1 MKNNALHYFRVTFCY
16 LSWACL
22 FILITENP
30 KVIFLATVM
39 DFLKHQNFWLCGLSM
54 DGQKMEYIYIY
65 IYILSKI
72 INATLLFLPPFFM
85 SWT

>member
-22 FILITENP
+22 FILITENT

-54 DGQKMEYIYIY
+54 DGQKKMENICTVGQKSI
-65 IYILSKI
+65 
-72 INATLLFLPPFFM
+72 
-85 SWT
+85 